1 MKPMILWFAGGLL
14 TVLITS
20 FLIERFV
27 IATPPYKGAVSDHFN
42 GETFFTPGAP
52 PSGEFKDLLRWVTNR
67 DPGEWLP
74 KRDAASVRQTTPEA
88 RIEKTR
94 ITFVNHATML
104 IQTEGINIIT
114 DPVWSDVAG
123 VFDLVGAKRVRPA
136 GAPFEKLPQID
147 LILLSHNHYD
157 HLDIGTMKRL
167 AERFKPTIIVPLGVK
182 AYLEREGI
190 GNVIELDWWNE
201 VPFTYAN
208 KTLHIHCVP
217 AQHFSGRGVSDRNK
231 SLWCGFVVQSAQTE
245 DAIYFAGDSGY
256 GDHFKR
262 IGEKFTNI
270 KCAMIP
276 IGAFRPKW
284 FMSPVHISP
293 EEAVKVH
300 QDVHSRLSIG
310 MHFGTFPL
318 ADDGEHEPVE
328 ELQKSLKQASVE
340 SSAFRALDLGEWI
353 DF

>member
-1 MKPMILWFAGGLL
+1 MIFWITGGLFL
-14 TVLITS
+14 VILTS
-20 FLIERFV
+20 FLFERFV

-52 PSGEFKDLLRWVTNR
+52 PSGKFSDLLRWVTNR
-67 DPGEWLP
+67 NPGAWLRT
-74 KRDAASVRQTTPEA
+74 RDASTVRQTTPEA
-88 RIEKTR
+88 RIEGSR

-114 DPVWSDVAG
+114 DPVWADVAG
-123 VFDLVGAKRVRPA
+123 VFDLVGPKRVRPA
-136 GAPFEKLPQID
+136 GVPFEKLPQID

-167 AERFKPTIIVPLGVK
+167 AERFTPTIVVPLGVK
-182 AYLEREGI
+182 AYLENQGI
-190 GNVIELDWWNE
+190 GNIIELDWWNE
-201 VPFTYAN
+201 TSFSHN
-208 KTLHIHCVP
+208 GRTLHIHSVP

-231 SLWCGFVVQSAQTE
+231 SLWCGFVVQSAQTGDE
-245 DAIYFAGDSGY
+245 IYFAGDSGY
-256 GDHFKR
+256 GSHFKR
-262 IGEKFTNI
+262 IGEKFSNI

-276 IGAFRPKW
+276 IGAFRPQW

-300 QDVHSRLSIG
+300 QDTRSHLSIG

-318 ADDGEHEPVE
+318 ADDGEMEPIE
-328 ELQKSLKQASVE
+328 ELHKSLAQASIE
-340 SSAFRALDLGEWI
+340 PAAFRALDLGDWI